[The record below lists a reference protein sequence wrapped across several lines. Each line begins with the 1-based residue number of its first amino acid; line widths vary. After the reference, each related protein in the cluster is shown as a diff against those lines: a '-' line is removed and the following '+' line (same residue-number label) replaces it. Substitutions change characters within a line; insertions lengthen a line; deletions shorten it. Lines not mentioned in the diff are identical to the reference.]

1 MCYAR
6 TTAPHAGW
14 VLKVTDPAVAKLEDY
29 RRVRDL
35 TEQARNLGFAIVTFT
50 PTQLIG
56 VDKSA
61 LEQWL
66 KTEGNKVLRAMRQEH
81 EGP

>member
-1 MCYAR
+1 MS
-6 TTAPHAGW
+6 
-14 VLKVTDPAVAKLEDY
+14 DPAVAKLEDY

-35 TEQARNLGFAIVTFT
+35 TEQARKLGFAIVTFT